1 MLHEHLTQKL
11 DAIAQQHLT
20 RVLRTAESPTSPHQ
34 IVRST
39 NGVGQQRLMFC
50 SNDYLGL
57 ASHPRIAEALAE
69 GAQIWAGGSG
79 ASHLISGHTLAHE
92 RLEDRL
98 ASWFAPHIPQARV
111 LSFSTGYMANLAVTS
126 ALGDSEAEFF
136 SDELN
141 HASLIDGMRLAKA
154 PVQRYAHAN
163 VAELRKLLASST
175 AKIKLIVSDTIFS
188 MDGDMGPLPELLQL
202 AQEHDAWL
210 VLDDAHGFG
219 VLGERGRG
227 ALEHFG
233 LCSERIILVGTL
245 GKAAGLSGAFVAAHE
260 RVIAYLMQA
269 ARTYIFTTASL
280 PAVCHALL
288 ASLDLIE
295 GDVGQQRRRH
305 LLALQHQLRK
315 GLGELLDRH
324 AHWGWQLTLS
334 STPVQP
340 LIVGS
345 NDATMV
351 LSSELETAGLR
362 VPGIR
367 PPTVPVGQARL
378 RITLCATHT
387 ASDIDRLLD
396 AVEAAVQRMEGA

>member
-141 HASLIDGMRLAKA
+141 HASLIDGMRLATTTGLHFIGN
-154 PVQRYAHAN
+154 QR
-163 VAELRKLLASST
+163 
-175 AKIKLIVSDTIFS
+175 
-188 MDGDMGPLPELLQL
+188 
-202 AQEHDAWL
+202 HDL
-210 VLDDAHGFG
+210 
-219 VLGERGRG
+219 
-227 ALEHFG
+227 
-233 LCSERIILVGTL
+233 
-245 GKAAGLSGAFVAAHE
+245 HE
-260 RVIAYLMQA
+260 RWV
-269 ARTYIFTTASL
+269 SV
-280 PAVCHALL
+280 PH
-288 ASLDLIE
+288 
-295 GDVGQQRRRH
+295 
-305 LLALQHQLRK
+305 
-315 GLGELLDRH
+315 
-324 AHWGWQLTLS
+324 
-334 STPVQP
+334 
-340 LIVGS
+340 S
-345 NDATMV
+345 N
-351 LSSELETAGLR
+351 
-362 VPGIR
+362 
-367 PPTVPVGQARL
+367 
-378 RITLCATHT
+378 
-387 ASDIDRLLD
+387 
-396 AVEAAVQRMEGA
+396 